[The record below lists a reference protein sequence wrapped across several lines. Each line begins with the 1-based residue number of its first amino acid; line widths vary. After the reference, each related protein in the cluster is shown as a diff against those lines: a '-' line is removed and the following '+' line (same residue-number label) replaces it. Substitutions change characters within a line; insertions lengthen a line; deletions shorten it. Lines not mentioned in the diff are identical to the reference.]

1 MTSPK
6 PSRRQ
11 RLARTRLYRALLRRL
26 TPDMLAVQG
35 TPRSDRRFA
44 NLPLPGE
51 VVVYFPD
58 DATKIYQ
65 LEQWLPVL
73 DQVHARHPVLLVTRN
88 LGSFRRLQEL
98 TTLPLIFTRRL
109 RDLNAALLAADPA
122 VCLYVNNSSTNFQVL
137 GWARALHLHLNH
149 GESDKISMASN
160 QAKAYDQVL
169 VAGPAAVQ
177 RYADNLLALDL
188 DRLVTVGRPQLDLD
202 FPPVLAPSARPTV
215 LYAPTWEGEMPAMDY
230 TSLTRFGPA
239 LVERLLHAGFR
250 VVYKPHPKIV
260 TGTAVARTAH
270 AAVLAVLAAY
280 GAPPAVADGA
290 GQQVRPALPAAPG
303 AGGPRVRPAPDT
315 GAAAHGPH
323 DPAAVDATGQPVL
336 SLFGQCDVLVSDVSS
351 VALDWLYLR
360 TEQPLWLTDV
370 RGDREALVHASP
382 LAARTYV
389 LDAEGVPDAAA
400 LLQDSLS
407 ADPLAG
413 ERTEA
418 RTYYF
423 ADLQPG
429 ESTRRFLET
438 VDAAVARRAAL
449 LAEKVTGPHAY
460 ELEPSAA

>member
-11 RLARTRLYRALLRRL
+11 RLAGTRLYRALLRRL

-58 DATKIYQ
+58 DASKIYQ

-73 DQVHARHPVLLVTRN
+73 DQVHARHPVLLITRN

-109 RDLNAALLAADPA
+109 RDLNSALLAADPA

-188 DRLVTVGRPQLDLD
+188 DRLVTVGRPQLDLA
-202 FPPVLAPSARPTV
+202 FPPVLAPSPRTTV

-230 TSLTRFGPA
+230 TSMTRFGPA
-239 LVERLLHAGFR
+239 LVERLLAGGFR
-250 VVYKPHPKIV
+250 VVYKPHPKIL
-260 TGTAVARTAH
+260 TGTVAAKAAH
-270 AAVLAVLAAY
+270 AAVLAL
-280 GAPPAVADGA
+280 
-290 GQQVRPALPAAPG
+290 L
-303 AGGPRVRPAPDT
+303 
-315 GAAAHGPH
+315 AAHGASAATSGRAGLDGRAQDGAP
-323 DPAAVDATGQPVL
+323 DAVAVDATAQPVL

-360 TEQPLWLTDV
+360 TGQPLWLTDV

-389 LDAEGVPDAAA
+389 LDAESVPHAAE
-400 LLQDSLS
+400 LLQDSVS
-407 ADPLAG
+407 VDPLAG
-413 ERTEA
+413 ERAAA
-418 RTYYF
+418 RSYYF

-438 VDAAVARRAAL
+438 VDAAVERRTAL

-460 ELEPSAA
+460 ELEPSAS